1 MALLGVKFEEL
12 EKTQLQNALSAMSE
26 RLLLLQS
33 IGKDKSIAEHDLQK
47 SEDARSDLQ
56 RVLTETASKTKQELG
71 KMAQYQEIMLQE
83 N

>member
-47 SEDARSDLQ
+47 SEDARSDL
-56 RVLTETASKTKQELG
+56 
-71 KMAQYQEIMLQE
+71 
-83 N
+83 